1 MAYAAHR
8 RSFYAVTEPF
18 AYRRDPNVP
27 AFDDTHPIVI
37 FDGVCVMC
45 SGFVGFLLRHD
56 RRGAIR
62 FLAAQTPL
70 GEALYRHFGLKSDD
84 FDTYVLLENGVART
98 KSDAA
103 LRLFARLGFPWS
115 VLCVGRIAPRSWRD
129 AIYDFVARNRFN
141 WFGKRETCYA
151 PSPEERER
159 FIA

>member
-8 RSFYAVTEPF
+8 RSVSTVTEPF

-27 AFDDTHPIVI
+27 AFDDAHPIVI

-45 SGFVGFLLRHD
+45 SGFVNFLLRHD
-56 RRGAIR
+56 RRGALR
-62 FLAAQTPL
+62 FLAAQAPL
-70 GEALYRHFGLKSDD
+70 GQALYLHFGLKRGD
-84 FDTYVLLENGVART
+84 FDTYVLLENGVARV

-115 VLCVGRIAPRSWRD
+115 LLCVGQIAPRVWRD
-129 AIYDFVARNRFN
+129 AIYDFVARNRFK